1 MNMLVRRVRGVLV
14 TALVWAVAWL
24 PVGLIVGVI
33 RALTFP
39 LPDYMLTPWM
49 RITYFLRVVWI
60 LSLTWMIWGAI
71 SGALFAM
78 LVALLERRREV
89 DTLSSRRTAI
99 WGALGAMALPTTILL
114 IFLAE
119 APGFTLIQP
128 AVWTLSISA
137 AQGAVCAFGT
147 LALAKRGQ
155 NRLPPSSDHT
165 PLIDT

>member
-33 RALTFP
+33 RALAIQ
-39 LPDYMLTPWM
+39 LPEVWLTPGM
-49 RITYFLRVVWI
+49 RLSIFLEIVGV
-60 LSLTWMIWGAI
+60 LTLTWMIWGAI
-71 SGALFAM
+71 SGALFAV

-89 DTLSSRRTAI
+89 DTLSSRRTVI

-114 IFLAE
+114 IVLAE

-147 LALAKRGQ
+147 LALAQRGQ
-155 NRLPPSSDHT
+155 NRLAPSSDHT

>member
-1 MNMLVRRVRGVLV
+1 
-14 TALVWAVAWL
+14 
-24 PVGLIVGVI
+24 
-33 RALTFP
+33 
-39 LPDYMLTPWM
+39 
-49 RITYFLRVVWI
+49 
-60 LSLTWMIWGAI
+60 MIWGAI
-71 SGALFAM
+71 SGAVFAM

-128 AVWTLSISA
+128 AVWSLSISA

-155 NRLPPSSDHT
+155 NRLPPYSDHT
-165 PLIDT
+165 PQIDT

>member
-24 PVGLIVGVI
+24 PVGLVVGVI
-33 RALTFP
+33 RALTLP
-39 LPDYMLTPWM
+39 LPDYMRTPGM
-49 RITYFLRVVWI
+49 QLTYFLRVVGI

-71 SGALFAM
+71 SGALFAV

-89 DTLSSRRTAI
+89 DTLSSRRTVI

-147 LALAKRGQ
+147 LALAKRGR